1 MSNKVYITN
10 HQKAVKIP
18 SGLRILIRRSC
29 NAVLEYEKFEGP
41 AEISVTFVDNAAIQE
56 LNAQY
61 RGKDMPTDVL
71 SFPLGENGVY
81 DKNED
86 TGASLLGDIVI
97 SMEKA
102 MEQAE
107 LYGHALQ
114 REVAFLTVH
123 SMLHLLGYDH
133 EAGGLEAVRMRE
145 KEEAVLVQLGL
156 PRTFPTPP
164 MKSELRRFLRGFHYA
179 TSGIWAALRAERNLR
194 FHLCAAVYV
203 LLFSRFYSFGRLE
216 YALLFLC
223 IGGVMSL
230 ELANSAVERAVDRP
244 DAEHWAAA
252 GLAKD
257 MAAGAVLVFSIA
269 AAAVGIALFWQPA
282 VLAGIP
288 GWLAGHPLA
297 LALLAASLP
306 CAVCFV
312 LQQKKKG

>member
-29 NAVLEYEKFEGP
+29 TAVLEYEKFEGP

-156 PRTFPTPP
+156 PRTVSYTTD
-164 MKSELRRFLRGFHYA
+164 E
-179 TSGIWAALRAERNLR
+179 I
-194 FHLCAAVYV
+194 
-203 LLFSRFYSFGRLE
+203 
-216 YALLFLC
+216 
-223 IGGVMSL
+223 
-230 ELANSAVERAVDRP
+230 
-244 DAEHWAAA
+244 
-252 GLAKD
+252 
-257 MAAGAVLVFSIA
+257 
-269 AAAVGIALFWQPA
+269 
-282 VLAGIP
+282 
-288 GWLAGHPLA
+288 
-297 LALLAASLP
+297 
-306 CAVCFV
+306 
-312 LQQKKKG
+312 